1 MPRHASNAERIA
13 KAAAEVAAG
22 GKPAKPAKA
31 ASPRKPS
38 KPRAPSTPKAPA
50 RIKIIWAVGQPGG
63 KAFKTFPYI
72 ERPAADAEAAR
83 VGKGCMV
90 MPLKVPFE
98 S

>member
-1 MPRHASNAERIA
+1 MPRHASNAERIER
-13 KAAAEVAAG
+13 AAAEVAAG
-22 GKPAKPAKA
+22 GKPAKKA
-31 ASPRKPS
+31 APRKPS
-38 KPRAPSTPKAPA
+38 KPRAPATPKAPA

-63 KAFKTFPYI
+63 KAVKTFPYI

-83 VGKGCMV
+83 IGKGCMV

>member
-13 KAAAEVAAG
+13 RAAAEVEAGAA
-22 GKPAKPAKA
+22 AKPAKA
-31 ASPRKPS
+31 PRKPS
-38 KPRAPSTPKAPA
+38 KPRAPSVPKAPA

-63 KAFKTFPYI
+63 KAVKTFPYI
-72 ERPAADAEAAR
+72 ERSAADAEAAR
-83 VGKGCMV
+83 IGKGCMV